1 MQNKSNSIENF
12 LLKKIGK
19 TIGSY
24 QLIKSND
31 KVLVGLS
38 GGKDSLTLLKILAER
53 RKVLPIDYQ
62 IEAIHINVTNL
73 PYQVDQE
80 YLENFCTDL
89 GVTFHF
95 KNIEVDF
102 SLKPNK
108 KKCFLCSWNRR
119 KELFIFAKQQG
130 FNKIALGHNMDD
142 ALETLVINMVYHSNI
157 SSLPCC
163 LPMFNGVFEIIRPL
177 MHIQNFHTQEYSIK
191 QKFKLPGKK
200 CPYEDKTKRAKASKI
215 IKDIEA
221 LHPKAKLN
229 FFNAMSNID
238 KNYLPFKTK

>member
-1 MQNKSNSIENF
+1 MQNKGNSIKNF
-12 LLKKIGK
+12 LFKKIGK

-53 RKVLPIDYQ
+53 RKMLPIDYQ
-62 IEAIHINVTNL
+62 VEAIHINVTNL
-73 PYQVDQE
+73 PYRVNQE
-80 YLENFCTDL
+80 YLEIFCEEL
-89 GVTFHF
+89 GVNFHF

-102 SLKPNK
+102 SLKANK

-119 KELFIFAKQQG
+119 KELFIFAKEHG

-157 SSLPCC
+157 SSLPCR
-163 LPMFNGVFEIIRPL
+163 LSMFNSAFEIIRPL
-177 MHIQNFHTQEYSIK
+177 IHIQNIHTQEFSK
-191 QKFKLPGKK
+191 KEKFLLPEIK

-215 IKDIEA
+215 IKDLES

-229 FFNAMSNID
+229 IFNAMSNID
-238 KNYLPFKTK
+238 KIYLPFNTK